1 MNNNDTTVDRTFGI
15 PSWWITVFMFWLGW
29 VFMYADR
36 TILNPVMGDIQKE
49 FSLSNTQLG
58 LISSVFFFVYAAFQ
72 VPSGILGDKI
82 GKKKVLVPGFV
93 LFGIFTAVSGWA
105 KSLTTLLIAR
115 GVTGAGQ
122 GTYYGPQFGLSSE
135 QIPQE
140 KRSFGAAIINSG
152 MAVGTAGGFIISS
165 WIVYDL
171 GYSWRMPFYVMAVP
185 TVVVGLLILFFVKE
199 KRREAKIAKEAGEQP
214 ASLKD
219 LVRNKDLLK
228 IYVTVFCSLF
238 GFFVILTWLPYYL
251 KTERGIDGSEIGSIS
266 SLVAW
271 VSIPGA
277 LLWAKLSDK
286 LGKRKAIAAPLLVA
300 AIISVSCIAYLPTV
314 ELVIAAICLYGLVGK
329 LALDPILVAS
339 VADNVKPEQYSSAFG
354 VYNFVGMSSSVV
366 APTLAGFMSD
376 TTGSLAS
383 SFYLSAVFLAIGLI
397 AFMSI
402 KEKSSTKTA

>member
-1 MNNNDTTVDRTFGI
+1 MNNNDTTVNRTFGI

>member
-1 MNNNDTTVDRTFGI
+1 MENNKPVVEKQFGI

-29 VFMYADR
+29 IFMYADR

-49 FSLSNTQLG
+49 FSLNNTQLG
-58 LISSVFFFVYAAFQ
+58 LISSAFFFVYAAFQ

-105 KSLTTLLIAR
+105 KSFMTLLIAR

-135 QIPQE
+135 QIPEE

-185 TVVVGLLILFFVKE
+185 TVIVGLLILFLVKE
-199 KRREAKIAKEAGEQP
+199 KRREAKIAKESGEQP

-251 KTERGIDGSEIGSIS
+251 KTERAIDGSEIGSIS

-286 LGKRKAIAAPLLVA
+286 LGKRKAIAGPLLIA

-383 SFYLSAVFLAIGLI
+383 SFYLSAALLAIGLVS
-397 AFMSI
+397 FMSI
-402 KEKSSTKTA
+402 KEKRATK

>member
-1 MNNNDTTVDRTFGI
+1 MNNKNRTFGI

-29 VFMYADR
+29 IFMYADR

-82 GKKKVLVPGFV
+82 GKKKVLVPGFI

-135 QIPQE
+135 QIPEE

-152 MAVGTAGGFIISS
+152 MAVGTAGGFIVSS
-165 WIVYDL
+165 WLVYDL
-171 GYSWRMPFYVMAVP
+171 GYSWRVPFYVMAVP
-185 TVVVGLLILFFVKE
+185 TVIVGLLILFFVKE
-199 KRREAKIAKEAGEQP
+199 KRRERKEAEQAGEKP

-219 LVRNKDLLK
+219 LIHNKDLLK

-329 LALDPILVAS
+329 LALDPILVAA

-383 SFYLSAVFLAIGLI
+383 SFYLSAALLAIGLV

-402 KEKSSTKTA
+402 KEKRSTKTA